1 MTKADMDLAK
11 RREQLEQR
19 LSDLNARLQEIDE
32 ELDSHQSKD
41 WEELAT
47 EREGDEVLE
56 RLGVSG
62 QAEIQQI
69 KAALKRM
76 DEGEYGY
83 CVKCG
88 KEVSEQRLDLLPFTP
103 FCRECAS

>member
-1 MTKADMDLAK
+1 MDLAK

-19 LSDLNARLQEIDE
+19 LSDLTARLHEIDE

-69 KAALKRM
+69 KAALTRM

-88 KEVSEQRLDLLPFTP
+88 KEISEQRLDLLPFTP

>member
-1 MTKADMDLAK
+1 MTELAQR
-11 RREQLEQR
+11 RRELEDR
-19 LSDLNARLQEIDE
+19 LKVLDARLHEIED

-56 RLGVSG
+56 RLGVTG
-62 QAEIQQI
+62 QQEIVRI
-69 KAALKRM
+69 RAALERM
-76 DEGEYGY
+76 DEGEYGA

-88 KEVSEQRLDLLPFTP
+88 SDISQARLDLLPWTP
-103 FCRECAS
+103 FCKTCAT

>member
-19 LSDLNARLQEIDE
+19 LSDLDARLHEIDE

-69 KAALKRM
+69 KAALTRM

-88 KEVSEQRLDLLPFTP
+88 KQISEQRLDLLPFTP

>member
-1 MTKADMDLAK
+1 MTDLK
-11 RREQLEQR
+11 DRRAQLEQR
-19 LSDLNARLQEIDE
+19 LADLDARLHEIED

-56 RLGVSG
+56 SLGVSG
-62 QAEIQQI
+62 QAEIDQI
-69 KAALKRM
+69 KAALVRM
-76 DEGEYGY
+76 DAGEYGV

-88 KEVSEQRLDLLPFTP
+88 NEIREARLDLLPFTP
-103 FCRECAS
+103 FCATCAT

>member
-1 MTKADMDLAK
+1 MTDLASR
-11 RREQLEQR
+11 RRELEDR
-19 LSDLNARLQEIDE
+19 LGALNVRLHEIED

-62 QAEIQQI
+62 QAEIARI
-69 KAALKRM
+69 RAALKRM
-76 DEGEYGY
+76 DEGTYGV
-83 CVKCG
+83 CVTCG
-88 KEVSEQRLDLLPFTP
+88 TEISQERLDLVPWTP
-103 FCRECAS
+103 FCKRCAR

>member
-1 MTKADMDLAK
+1 MTDLAQR
-11 RREQLEQR
+11 RRELEDR
-19 LSDLNARLQEIDE
+19 LKVLDARLHEIED

-62 QAEIQQI
+62 QEEIARI
-69 KAALKRM
+69 HAALGRM
-76 DEGEYGY
+76 DAGEYGY
-83 CVKCG
+83 CMKCG
-88 KEVSEQRLDLLPFTP
+88 TEISEQRLDLLPWTP
-103 FCRECAS
+103 FCKKCAT